1 MLAKRRGKLEIHQI
15 TPALLYGDGVSNHV
29 VEMWKLFRSW
39 GFKSEIFTQYC
50 HPRYADICRDYRQYE
65 SSPDN
70 VLIFHYAIGSDVT
83 DFVRELPDRVLLYY
97 HNVTPPRFFRGIN
110 PDMVSLLVRGR
121 QQLGSF
127 RSVPLAIAASEYNRQ
142 ELLRAGFRNV
152 IVVPYIL
159 DFSGLE
165 SSAKSEAGMAI
176 QRKYDDG
183 AINILFVGRIAPNKC
198 QDDLIRV
205 FDYYHK
211 FVNSRSRLLLV
222 GSPLGSEVYQSYLES
237 MVGGLGLEGTV
248 HFCGHVGLEE
258 GLGAYYRI
266 ASVFISMSEHE
277 GFCIPLLES
286 AHFGVPIIAYKA
298 TGVPYT
304 LGDSG
309 ILVGRKRFDMV
320 AEAVELL
327 TSDAPFREKVIA
339 SQSRL
344 LRRFSSDNHIGLLR
358 RAILE
363 EGRGSVSG
371 EEAAQ

>member
-1 MLAKRRGKLEIHQI
+1 LQIHQI

-29 VEMWKLFRSW
+29 IEMWKLFRSW
-39 GFKSEIFTQYC
+39 GYKSEIFTQYC
-50 HPRYADICRDYRQYE
+50 HPRYTEICRDYRQYE
-65 SSPDN
+65 SSPEN

-121 QQLGSF
+121 QQLNAF
-127 RSVPLAIAASEYNRQ
+127 RDVPLAIAASEYNRQ
-142 ELLRAGFRNV
+142 ELLRVGFKNV

-165 SSAKSEAGMAI
+165 SSADSDAGMAI
-176 QRKYDDG
+176 REKYDDG
-183 AINILFVGRIAPNKC
+183 AINILFVGRIAPNKR

-205 FDYYHK
+205 FNYYHK
-211 FVNSRSRLLLV
+211 FVNSQSRLLLV
-222 GSPLGSEVYQSYLES
+222 GSPVGSEVYQSYLES
-237 MVGGLGLEGTV
+237 MVGGLSLGDTV

-258 GLGAYYRI
+258 GLGAYYKV
-266 ASVFISMSEHE
+266 ASVFVSMSEHE

-309 ILVGRKRFDMV
+309 ILVERKRFDVIAEMV
-320 AEAVELL
+320 HAL
-327 TSDAPFREKVIA
+327 TSDALFREEVIA
-339 SQSRL
+339 GQSRL
-344 LRRFSSDNHIGLLR
+344 LRRFSSADHIEQLR
-358 RAILE
+358 HAIL
-363 EGRGSVSG
+363 GQVHGPMSK
-371 EEAAQ
+371 EEAAE